1 MPPSSTM
8 PRHTRRLARMASAL
22 RAADVRAPLSSAGV
36 GSAAVGAAGVAGGS
50 SFALEECTI
59 ESIQSALKAGS
70 LTCVQLVE
78 LYLARIKAFNGQSV
92 RYGTPADPP
101 PSTSASASDT
111 AVVSQARVGY

>member
-1 MPPSSTM
+1 MT
-8 PRHTRRLARMASAL
+8 SADMSG
-22 RAADVRAPLSSAGV
+22 AGGGGGGV
-36 GSAAVGAAGVAGGS
+36 GGG

-92 RYGTPADPP
+92 RYGKPADPTLP
-101 PSTSASASDT
+101 C
-111 AVVSQARVGY
+111 RL

>member
-8 PRHTRRLARMASAL
+8 PRHTWRLARVASAL
-22 RAADVRAPLSSAGV
+22 RAADARAPLSSAGGV
-36 GSAAVGAAGVAGGS
+36 GVGAVGVAGGS

-101 PSTSASASDT
+101 PFHLSLCL
-111 AVVSQARVGY
+111 

>member
-1 MPPSSTM
+1 MRGEKSI
-8 PRHTRRLARMASAL
+8 RRKDVVHTARVG
-22 RAADVRAPLSSAGV
+22 RAADARAPLSPAGV
-36 GSAAVGAAGVAGGS
+36 GVGAAAGVAGS

-101 PSTSASASDT
+101 ATFHLSLCL
-111 AVVSQARVGY
+111 

>member
-1 MPPSSTM
+1 MPLSSTM

-22 RAADVRAPLSSAGV
+22 RAADARAADAG
-36 GSAAVGAAGVAGGS
+36 AEPGVALGGS

-92 RYGTPADPP
+92 RYGKPADPP
-101 PSTSASASDT
+101 PLPDIA
-111 AVVSQARVGY
+111 G

>member
-22 RAADVRAPLSSAGV
+22 RAADARAPLSSAGGV
-36 GSAAVGAAGVAGGS
+36 GVAAAGVAGGPS

-92 RYGTPADPP
+92 RYGTPADPHP
-101 PSTSASASDT
+101 FHLSLCL
-111 AVVSQARVGY
+111 

>member
-1 MPPSSTM
+1 M
-8 PRHTRRLARMASAL
+8 
-22 RAADVRAPLSSAGV
+22 
-36 GSAAVGAAGVAGGS
+36 GAAGVAGGS
-50 SFALEECTI
+50 SFSLEECTI

-92 RYGTPADPP
+92 RYGTPADPH

-111 AVVSQARVGY
+111 AVVSQARAGY